1 VDTAGGD
8 GEENR
13 VNPCAVTTGFFLLGR
28 CGRPSVTVCRCGRP
42 VCAEHV
48 DPQGLC
54 PECATA
60 QAYADPFHPG
70 WARGYRRRYYE
81 QSSGQYS
88 DPLWYSHFDSY
99 DRGQFDADDGF
110 DIGGDTGDDG
120 GFDVGGDDGNDW
132 VDS

>member
-1 VDTAGGD
+1 M
-8 GEENR
+8 
-13 VNPCAVTTGFFLLGR
+13 NPCAVTTGFFLLDG

-42 VCAEHV
+42 VCASHV

-54 PECATA
+54 PECAAA
-60 QAYADPFHPG
+60 QGYADPFDPA

-88 DPLWYSHFDSY
+88 DPLWYSRFDSY
-99 DRGQFDADDGF
+99 DRGQFDGDDGT
-110 DIGGDTGDDG
+110 GTGDDG
-120 GFDVGGDDGNDW
+120 GFDIGGDDGNDW